1 MSILKIA
8 RMGHPVLRQRA
19 RRVEPGEITTPAF
32 QKLIDDM
39 VETMEEYHGIGLA
52 APQVHESVRLVLVG
66 IEDERDGESAALRV
80 IPVVNPEIAPVGSE
94 VAEDWEGC
102 LSVPDL
108 RGRVPRAVEVRLRG
122 LDRKGRRLD
131 LGLRDFPARVA
142 QHEVDHLDGILFVH
156 RMRSLDTLTFLEE
169 FGKYWQRD

>member
-8 RMGHPVLRQRA
+8 RMGHPVLRARA
-19 RRVEPGEITTPAF
+19 QKVDPSDIKTTAF
-32 QKLIDDM
+32 QKLVDDM
-39 VETMEEYHGIGLA
+39 IETMEEYHGIGLA

-66 IEDERDGESAALRV
+66 VEEERGGEPAALRV
-80 IPVVNPEIAPVGSE
+80 IPVVNPEITPVGSE
-94 VAEDWEGC
+94 VVEDWEGC

-122 LDRKGRRLD
+122 LDRKGGRLD

-169 FGKYWQRD
+169 FGKYWQKD

>member
-8 RMGHPVLRQRA
+8 RMGHPVLRTRA
-19 RRVEPGEITTPAF
+19 RRVELSDIKSPAF

-39 VETMEEYHGIGLA
+39 IETMEEYHGIGLA

-66 IEDERDGESAALRV
+66 IEEGRDGEASTLRV
-80 IPVVNPEIAPVGSE
+80 VPVVNPEVAPVGSE

-108 RGRVPRAVEVRLRG
+108 RGRVPRAVNIRLRG
-122 LDRKGRRLD
+122 LDRKGGRLD
-131 LGLRDFPARVA
+131 LELHDFPARVA
-142 QHEVDHLDGILFVH
+142 QHEVDHLDGVLFVH
-156 RMRSLDTLTFLEE
+156 RMKSLDTLSFLEE
-169 FGKYWQRD
+169 FGRYWQRD

>member
-8 RMGHPVLRQRA
+8 RMGHPVLRTVA
-19 RRVEPGEITTPAF
+19 RRVEPSEVKSPAL

-39 VETMEEYHGIGLA
+39 IETMEEYHGIGLA
-52 APQVHESVRLVLVG
+52 APQVHESVRLVLLG
-66 IEDERDGESAALRV
+66 IEDGRDGEDAALRV
-80 IPVVNPEIAPVGSE
+80 IPVINPEITPVGSE

-108 RGRVPRAVEVRLRG
+108 RGRVPRTVEVRLRG
-122 LDRKGRRLD
+122 LDRKGGRLD
-131 LGLRDFPARVA
+131 LNLRDFPARVA

-169 FGKYWQRD
+169 FGKYWQKD

>member
-8 RMGHPVLRQRA
+8 RMGHPVLRTVA
-19 RRVEPGEITTPAF
+19 RRVETSEVKSPAL

-39 VETMEEYHGIGLA
+39 IETMEEYHGIGLA

-66 IEDERDGESAALRV
+66 IEDGRDGEDAALRV
-80 IPVVNPEIAPVGSE
+80 IPVINPEITPVGSE

-108 RGRVPRAVEVRLRG
+108 RGRVPRPVEVRLRG
-122 LDRKGRRLD
+122 LDRKGSRLD
-131 LGLRDFPARVA
+131 LSLRDFPARVA

-156 RMRSLDTLTFLEE
+156 RMKSLDTLT
-169 FGKYWQRD
+169 